1 MDILTN
7 EQNFQL
13 TQAIDLV
20 DYLADEI
27 LVNPD
32 SEPVIEVEV
41 FNTW

>member
-1 MDILTN
+1 MDKLTN

-13 TQAIDLV
+13 TQAIDLI

-27 LVNPD
+27 LISPD
-32 SEPVIEVEV
+32 SEPAIDVEV

>member
-1 MDILTN
+1 MDVLTN

-13 TQAIDLV
+13 TQAIDLI

-27 LVNPD
+27 LINPD
-32 SEPVIEVEV
+32 SEPAIDVEV